1 MRSSTDEEMVFTE
14 SDTQSTDE
22 DLGSEIVPDNFIDCW
37 PDERVTVSFLYRTR
51 LTEADEMKKRR
62 KDQQLNNPL
71 F

>member
-1 MRSSTDEEMVFTE
+1 MVFTE

-22 DLGSEIVPDNFIDCW
+22 DLGSEIVLDNFIDCW

-51 LTEADEMKKRR
+51 RTEAGEMKKRR
-62 KDQQLNNPL
+62 KDHKLNNLL